1 MKKRVFTLLAF
12 VLSLILAQTLMF
24 SASAADYEKEFNFLD
39 ESTYKSSLVYTAGMK
54 IAGNSTTMGYKGWLG
69 SAEKSASSVFVF
81 EAAEGKVF
89 DTLTIAYRGY
99 SIASGAPDGVK
110 LYVSTVGEADYA
122 AGYTEANWT
131 LVGALIN
138 DSTAGTGV
146 NAADPANRDPELV
159 RTVDVSAQA
168 SGQSKIFLRID
179 FYRSANMDGLPATY
193 FAPKGASGSYATA
206 PVVTEAPATEA
217 PVVTE
222 APTTDAPVV
231 TEAPVVTDTPA
242 TEAPVS
248 PDTGDSISGIVIA
261 VCIAAVV
268 SAASVTF
275 VSRKRRSA
283 K

>member
-1 MKKRVFTLLAF
+1 MLFR
-12 VLSLILAQTLMF
+12 S
-24 SASAADYEKEFNFLD
+24 
-39 ESTYKSSLVYTAGMK
+39 
-54 IAGNSTTMGYKGWLG
+54 
-69 SAEKSASSVFVF
+69 
-81 EAAEGKVF
+81 
-89 DTLTIAYRGY
+89 
-99 SIASGAPDGVK
+99 
-110 LYVSTVGEADYA
+110 
-122 AGYTEANWT
+122 
-131 LVGALIN
+131 
-138 DSTAGTGV
+138 
-146 NAADPANRDPELV
+146 
-159 RTVDVSAQA
+159 TVDVSAQA

-206 PVVTEAPATEA
+206 PVVTEAPATDA

-222 APTTDAPVV
+222 APATDAPVV
-231 TEAPVVTDTPA
+231 TEAPT